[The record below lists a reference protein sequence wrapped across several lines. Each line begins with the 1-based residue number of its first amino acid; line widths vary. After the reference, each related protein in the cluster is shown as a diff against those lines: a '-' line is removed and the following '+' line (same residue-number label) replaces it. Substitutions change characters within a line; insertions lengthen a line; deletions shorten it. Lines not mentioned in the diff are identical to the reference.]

1 MHFEIMSLTC
11 RCMCLRLGYGGS
23 ASPVLWRT
31 NSNEDFNCKNLCRN
45 LPRTN
50 TWKPT
55 QLDETT
61 VFGPKSADIMHDPIW
76 ACTLAMTNPRTSLA
90 FYVIPFCHRGHL
102 CGQNLVSISA
112 PRTSFL
118 RGQCGILSKSADNR
132 GQFADTHFAAFGRA
146 AIVAWRL
153 WLASTAE
160 HSGSWGNT
168 VKVFMYY
175 SI

>member
-1 MHFEIMSLTC
+1 MSLTC

-61 VFGPKSADIMHDPIW
+61 VFGPKSADTMHDPI
-76 ACTLAMTNPRTSLA
+76 
-90 FYVIPFCHRGHL
+90 
-102 CGQNLVSISA
+102 
-112 PRTSFL
+112 
-118 RGQCGILSKSADNR
+118 
-132 GQFADTHFAAFGRA
+132 
-146 AIVAWRL
+146 
-153 WLASTAE
+153 
-160 HSGSWGNT
+160 
-168 VKVFMYY
+168 
-175 SI
+175 